1 MIKKFL
7 KSINQKGVIFT
18 LEKVMNFLYYF
29 FRKYYYQT
37 LLYLRFSFYKT
48 KYEITQNWF
57 LNSEL
62 RIFSKDY
69 ISKSQ
74 KNCILE
80 IGSYEGMSAIFF
92 SNNYLLH
99 PESTL
104 TCVDP
109 HRETPNIP
117 KEVKGRFLRN
127 IEKSK
132 NFEKVNYLNMESDDF
147 FHSNT
152 KKFNF
157 IYIDGN
163 HEYRQV
169 FRDLN
174 NSSKV
179 ITDDGIIWLDDFLWY
194 PENKKENPILEFLNE
209 NNEFIII
216 HKGYQIAIK
225 KNT

>member
-1 MIKKFL
+1 MIKKLF
-7 KSINQKGVIFT
+7 KSIKKNGYIFT
-18 LEKVMNFLYYF
+18 LKKIINFLYYF

-37 LLYLRFSFYKT
+37 LLYLRFLYYRT

-62 RIFSKDY
+62 RIYLKDY
-69 ISKSQ
+69 ISKSE

-92 SNNYLLH
+92 SNNYLDH

-109 HRETPNIP
+109 HGVSKNIP
-117 KEVKGRFLRN
+117 KEVKGRFIRN
-127 IEKSK
+127 IAKSK
-132 NFEKVNYLNMESDDF
+132 NFEKINYINMKSDDF
-147 FHSNT
+147 FVSNT

-163 HEYRQV
+163 HEYEQV
-169 FRDLN
+169 FRDLTN
-174 NSSKV
+174 ASIN
-179 ITDDGIIWLDDFLWY
+179 ITVDGIIWLDDFLWY
-194 PENKKENPILEFLNE
+194 PENNKENPILKFLDE
-209 NNEFIII
+209 NNEFKII
-216 HKGYQIAIK
+216 HKGYQLAIK
-225 KNT
+225 KNI